1 MTSYLTVLGVG
12 SANHNL
18 ITVKNQFGQDLQMSK
33 DLLET
38 MYSANHFDREVSL
51 NMTGLAE
58 LLQSVQDHAFTVH
71 FQKQI
76 NEENA
81 VDALLNADPSAF
93 TDAKQMSKLAK

>member
-1 MTSYLTVLGVG
+1 
-12 SANHNL
+12 
-18 ITVKNQFGQDLQMSK
+18 
-33 DLLET
+33 
-38 MYSANHFDREVSL
+38 
-51 NMTGLAE
+51 MTGLAE

-93 TDAKQMSKLAK
+93 KDAKQMSKLAK